1 MDSTGGICLSA
12 AAAFGLAPALRFL
25 RVKPG
30 LALKEGSRGVDAGPT
45 SNFRRVLVGSQIV
58 LGVLVLM
65 TAGLLVRSLRH
76 LQETDLG

>member
-1 MDSTGGICLSA
+1 M
-12 AAAFGLAPALRFL
+12 
-25 RVKPG
+25 KPG